1 MDGMN
6 EYFVTILRSLF
17 AFFALLLLTRLM
29 GKKQMSQLTYF
40 NYIAGITIGSITADL
55 AVRPAGNDSFHDLIA
70 LFVWGMLV
78 ILLGIAG
85 LKSKKTR
92 LLIDGEPS
100 ILIRK
105 GIVQEDILSQLR
117 LNMDDL
123 SMLLRREKAFSIS
136 SVEYAIL
143 EPNGQLSVLMKP
155 EKLPV
160 TKEDL
165 QVPQK
170 THRNLPTTVVLD
182 GQMSSHEMNEL
193 GLSPE
198 WLISEL
204 RKQNITSVSE
214 VFYAEYLPDGKL
226 TVQKKKER

>member
-1 MDGMN
+1 M
-6 EYFVTILRSLF
+6 EYLVTILRSLF
-17 AFFALLLLTRLM
+17 AFFTLLLLTRIM

-55 AVRPAGNDSFHDLIA
+55 AVRSDRDNTLHDLIA
-70 LFVWGMLV
+70 LIVWGGAV
-78 ILLGIAG
+78 ILLGVAG

-105 GIVQEDILSQLR
+105 GIVQEDVLSQVR
-117 LNMDDL
+117 LNMNDL
-123 SMLLRREKAFSIS
+123 SMMLRQKKAFSIS
-136 SVEYAIL
+136 GVEYAIL
-143 EPNGQLSVLMKP
+143 EPNGQLSVMLKP

-170 THRNLPTTVVLD
+170 VHRNLPTTIILD
-182 GQMSSHEMNEL
+182 GQMANHEMDEL
-193 GLSPE
+193 GLSPD
-198 WLISEL
+198 WVIGEL
-204 RKQNITSVSE
+204 KKQNITSVSD
-214 VFYAEYLPDGKL
+214 VFYAEYLPDGTL
-226 TVQKKKER
+226 AIQRKKER

>member
-1 MDGMN
+1 MDVMN
-6 EYFVTILRSLF
+6 EYLVTILRSLF
-17 AFFALLLLTRLM
+17 AFFALLLLTRIM

-55 AVRPAGNDSFHDLIA
+55 AVKPAGNDTVHDLIA
-70 LFVWGMLV
+70 LIVWGSAV
-78 ILLGIAG
+78 IVLGIAG
-85 LKSKKTR
+85 LKSRKTR

-117 LNMDDL
+117 LNMNDL

-136 SVEYAIL
+136 SVDYAIL
-143 EPNGQLSVLMKP
+143 EPNGQLSVMMKP
-155 EKLPV
+155 GQLPV

-165 QVPQK
+165 QISSKIQ
-170 THRNLPTTVVLD
+170 RNLPTSVVLD
-182 GQMSSHEMNEL
+182 GQMVSHEMNEL
-193 GLSPE
+193 GLSSE

-204 RKQNITSVSE
+204 RKQNITSVSD
-214 VFYAEYLPDGKL
+214 VFYAEYLPDGTL
-226 TVQKKKER
+226 AVQRKKER